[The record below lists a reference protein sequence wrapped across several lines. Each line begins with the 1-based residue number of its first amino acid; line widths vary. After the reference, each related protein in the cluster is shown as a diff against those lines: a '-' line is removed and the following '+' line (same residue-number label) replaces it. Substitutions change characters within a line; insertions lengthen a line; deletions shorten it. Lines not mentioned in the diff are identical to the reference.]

1 MIRHGG
7 GQMSGGRRWR
17 GGALLVAAALL
28 VVVVS
33 PAVTASNVASA
44 SASAPAPACQPQSSG
59 GPLFVTATCVDP
71 VLNQPYIDED
81 QPGTITDPTTGMTV
95 SFRYIHGGFTGTA
108 ARFAFYF
115 PSPDKYRGRFFETTY
130 PTLSQ
135 ENAASGCPSIGTSYC
150 SVAFAISNGAYV
162 VSTNNAGGVPTGGAL
177 APYRTNAAA
186 AKFSRVVAEKRVYHT
201 SARPRGYIY
210 GASGGAYQTVGA
222 MENTSG
228 VWDGAVPMVFGVPNA
243 IPSFMTV
250 ELLALRVLADKLP
263 QIADAMAP
271 GGSGDPYAGLTP
283 EQQAVLQE
291 VTKLGFPLRG
301 WWQYATLNGGG
312 FYAVEPAVRAI
323 DPSYVNDFWTQ
334 PGYEG
339 SDPSVQAARVQYDST
354 VTGLVGNPASGL
366 LLASVPTGDL
376 DGADLNVLSGPEAG
390 QTVPIGN
397 VTGNTLTF
405 GPLANPAV
413 TSQITAGTSVEL
425 DNSWLI
431 ALQYYQRHQVPTPDE
446 YGWNQYRGPNGQPL
460 EPQRP
465 ILVGPLLAA
474 STAGSVASGHFYGKM
489 IMLESTMDVQAYP
502 WSADWYSKQA
512 QAALGSSFGNSFRL
526 WYMDNADHDPEGPA
540 ATDAADHIVSYT
552 GEFQQALLDLDAWVA
567 HRAQPPASTNYSID
581 ANNQVQ
587 LAATAV
593 RRHGVQPV
601 VTLTARTRAWVH
613 ASPGQRIYVAAGQP
627 VTFSMDAQVPPGAGK
642 IVKVEWDFEGTG
654 SFTVTSALTRIG
666 PRVRLHETYTFT
678 NPGTYFPVV
687 RVTSQRYGNTTTPYG
702 LVQNLASIRVIVH

>member
-1 MIRHGG
+1 MVSTLTSTGGIQPMIRHGG
-7 GQMSGGRRWR
+7 GRMSGGSRWR

-28 VVVVS
+28 VVGVS
-33 PAVTASNVASA
+33 PAVTASNEA
-44 SASAPAPACQPQSSG
+44 SASAPAPACQPQYGG
-59 GPLFVTATCVDP
+59 GPLFVTAACVDP
-71 VLNQPYIDED
+71 VLDQPYIDED
-81 QPGTITDPTTGMTV
+81 QPGTITDPTTGVTV

-135 ENAASGCPSIGTSYC
+135 ENAAPGCPSIGTSYC
-150 SVAFAISNGAYV
+150 SVAFAVSNGAYV

-177 APYRTNAAA
+177 APYRANAAA
-186 AKFSRVVAEKRVYHT
+186 AKFSRVVAEKMVYHT

-271 GGSGDPYAGLTP
+271 GGSGNPYAGLTP
-283 EQQAVLQE
+283 EQQSVLQE
-291 VTKLGFPLRG
+291 VTRLGFPLRG

-339 SDPSVQAARVQYDST
+339 SDPSVQAARVQYDTT
-354 VTGLVGNPASGL
+354 VTGLVGAPAGGL

-376 DGADLNVLSGPEAG
+376 DSADLNILSGPEAG
-390 QTVPIGN
+390 QTVPIGT

-405 GPLANPAV
+405 GPSANPAV

-431 ALQYYQRHQVPTPDE
+431 ALQYYQRHQAPTPDE

-540 ATDAADHIVSYT
+540 ATDATDPADHIVSYT

-567 HRAQPPASTNYSID
+567 HRVQPPASTNYSID

-587 LAATAV
+587 LAAAAV
-593 RRHGVQPV
+593 KRHGVQPV
-601 VTLTARTRAWVH
+601 VTLTARTRASAH
-613 ASPGQRIYVAAGQP
+613 GSRGQRIYVAAGQP
-627 VTFSMDAQVPPGAGK
+627 VTFSVDAQVPPGAGK

-654 SFTVTSALTRIG
+654 SFTVTSALT
-666 PRVRLHETYTFT
+666 
-678 NPGTYFPVV
+678 
-687 RVTSQRYGNTTTPYG
+687 
-702 LVQNLASIRVIVH
+702 ASARK